1 MTENEIQEDGQ
12 HATASS
18 SQPADPIE
26 LRTAVRFP
34 VKLPVQVRAGQG
46 EEMAETINISAN
58 GMLFSFMRSLD
69 KGSAIEFD
77 LKLPAGALGMEK
89 DVVVH
94 CVGRVVRCYRKSESD
109 AEIAA
114 VIDEY
119 QMLS

>member
-1 MTENEIQEDGQ
+1 MTENEMEGNGRPNP
-12 HATASS
+12 AAPT
-18 SQPADPIE
+18 QPADPIE

-34 VKLPVQVRAGQG
+34 VKLPVQIRVGQG
-46 EEMAETINISAN
+46 EETAETINISAN
-58 GMLFSFMRSLD
+58 GMLFSFERSLD
-69 KGSAIEFD
+69 KGSPIEFD